1 MTTDPLS
8 RRRFLQFTGSAGI
21 ALGLSGAG
29 HAAPLRPNVLPQ
41 SGALLDGLVASGR
54 IPGGLAALGVAQG
67 PLATRAAGGLVRGGV
82 RAPDADSLWRL
93 YSMTKPITGIATMQL
108 IEDGRLALDQP
119 LYDIL
124 PEWAAPRVQLN
135 ADTLDSRP
143 ARTPITIRHLL
154 THTAG
159 LGYAIVTKG
168 PLLAEYLRLG
178 LNPGQ
183 VSRLAIPG
191 IPNVPN
197 APSLEEFSN
206 RLATL
211 PLIAEPGTRWSYSV
225 AFDLLGRVIEVASG
239 HPFDLFLD
247 ERLFGPLGMADTSF
261 VVPRDKLDRLTTS
274 YGSLGGIMIPIDPAA
289 NSVFSDK
296 PSFPYGG
303 AGLVGSAGD
312 YDRFLRMLLN
322 KGEMEGERVLTEP
335 MAELAMSNLLPPGAS
350 TQGTFV
356 AGQGFG
362 AGGRVVLNAVPGGLS
377 VGSFGWSGAAGTV
390 GNVDRARSLRL
401 GGYIQVLPAEAVPF
415 QAPVTKAL
423 IADSGA
429 EPIA

>member
-168 PLLAEYLRLG
+168 PLLAEYLRLRPQSG
-178 LNPGQ
+178 AGQ
-183 VSRLAIPG
+183 PAGDPRHSQRAQRAFAGGVLQPAGHPAADRGAGARAGAIRSP
-191 IPNVPN
+191 
-197 APSLEEFSN
+197 
-206 RLATL
+206 
-211 PLIAEPGTRWSYSV
+211 
-225 AFDLLGRVIEVASG
+225 FDLLGRVIEVASG
-239 HPFDLFLD
+239 RPFDLFLD

-296 PSFPYGG
+296 PS
-303 AGLVGSAGD
+303 
-312 YDRFLRMLLN
+312 
-322 KGEMEGERVLTEP
+322 
-335 MAELAMSNLLPPGAS
+335 LPLWRC
-350 TQGTFV
+350 GT
-356 AGQGFG
+356 GRI
-362 AGGRVVLNAVPGGLS
+362 GGRL
-377 VGSFGWSGAAGTV
+377 
-390 GNVDRARSLRL
+390 RSLL
-401 GGYIQVLPAEAVPF
+401 ENASQ
-415 QAPVTKAL
+415 
-423 IADSGA
+423 
-429 EPIA
+429 